1 MSPST
6 PLRRPRPALP
16 HLALTT
22 LLVSLALASTGCSPR
37 DPRLPRQSARPEPPL
52 TRPVDLSASRH
63 TDPCGTLALLAASDR
78 AALTARGLSEP
89 AVARIEAFRNG
100 PDGLASTADDR
111 FFKTSADLD
120 ALALDAAD
128 LAALS
133 ARAGVSCGRVP
144 LQLLAF
150 NDFHGALLPP
160 SGKGGVIET
169 PDGAVDAGG
178 AEYVATWLARLHAE
192 SPNSLIV
199 AAGDNVGATPLISAA
214 FQDEPAIE
222 ALNHFGLALS
232 SVGNHE
238 FDEGLAELVR
248 LQQGGCHPEKGCF
261 GDTPF
266 AGARFGY
273 LAANVIVDETGQT
286 AFPAYAIRRFGK
298 VPVAFIGMTLEGTPG
313 IVTPSGTA
321 GLSFRDEVDTVN
333 SLVPKLRAQ
342 GVEAIVVL
350 IHEGGFATGHYSGCD
365 GISGP
370 IFDIVKGFDRAVDI
384 VISGH
389 TNAAHVCEIDGVLVT
404 SAAHNGRLITDIDL
418 ELDERTHDIA
428 KKTARNLI
436 VTRDVDK
443 DPRLT
448 ALIGKY
454 QTLVNDVSRRVVGT
468 IAGDIPRSMSESGEM
483 PLGQLIADA
492 QLFAEEDASAGGAEI
507 AWINPGGVRAD
518 LLFAPTRDA
527 AEGPLRPGEVTFG
540 DLFTIQPF
548 GNALITMTLTG
559 AQIKEVLESQFGT
572 PDAPRDTP
580 KILQISHT
588 LSYRIAASGPPGDR
602 VRDITIKGRPLEPE
616 RGYRVVMNEFLA
628 TGGDGFAALK
638 QGTERRVGVVDVDAL
653 EHYLKKHPGL
663 AAPTPGRIRLDP

>member
-1 MSPST
+1 
-6 PLRRPRPALP
+6 
-16 HLALTT
+16 
-22 LLVSLALASTGCSPR
+22 
-37 DPRLPRQSARPEPPL
+37 D
-52 TRPVDLSASRH
+52 
-63 TDPCGTLALLAASDR
+63 
-78 AALTARGLSEP
+78 
-89 AVARIEAFRNG
+89 
-100 PDGLASTADDR
+100 
-111 FFKTSADLD
+111 
-120 ALALDAAD
+120 
-128 LAALS
+128 
-133 ARAGVSCGRVP
+133 
-144 LQLLAF
+144 
-150 NDFHGALLPP
+150 
-160 SGKGGVIET
+160 
-169 PDGAVDAGG
+169 
-178 AEYVATWLARLHAE
+178 

-214 FQDEPAIE
+214 FQDEPTIE

-298 VPVAFIGMTLEGTPG
+298 VPVAFIGMTLEGTPD
-313 IVTPSGTA
+313 IVTPAGTA

-350 IHEGGFATGHYSGCD
+350 VHEGGFATGLYNGCD

-389 TNAAHVCEIDGVLVT
+389 TNAAHVCDIDGVLVT
-404 SAAHNGRLITDIDL
+404 SAAHNGRLVTDIDI

-428 KKTARNLI
+428 KKTANNLI
-436 VTRDVDK
+436 VTRDVDR

-448 ALIGKY
+448 SLIGKY
-454 QTLVNDVSRRVVGT
+454 QALVKDVSRRVVGT
-468 IAGDIPRSMSESGEM
+468 IASDIPKKMSESGEM

-492 QLFAEEDASAGGAEI
+492 QLFAEEDPSAGGAEV

-518 LLFAPTRDA
+518 LLFSPTRDA

-548 GNALITMTLTG
+548 GNALVTMTLTG
-559 AQIKEVLESQFGT
+559 AQIEVVLESQFGT

-580 KILQISHT
+580 KVLQISHT
-588 LSYRIAASGPPGDR
+588 LGYRIDASGPPGDR

-616 RGYRVVMNEFLA
+616 RA
-628 TGGDGFAALK
+628 
-638 QGTERRVGVVDVDAL
+638 
-653 EHYLKKHPGL
+653 
-663 AAPTPGRIRLDP
+663 